1 MSFVISVIIICLF
14 IDYRIVESHKIIM
27 KSIDELDKKIKQ
39 NNEQH
44 NIIMKRIDEL
54 DKKLKNIEDYPIL
67 LKRIDELNKK
77 LNINKPSK

>member
-14 IDYRIVESHKIIM
+14 IDYRIVESNKIIM
-27 KSIDELDKKIKQ
+27 KS
-39 NNEQH
+39 
-44 NIIMKRIDEL
+44 IDEL